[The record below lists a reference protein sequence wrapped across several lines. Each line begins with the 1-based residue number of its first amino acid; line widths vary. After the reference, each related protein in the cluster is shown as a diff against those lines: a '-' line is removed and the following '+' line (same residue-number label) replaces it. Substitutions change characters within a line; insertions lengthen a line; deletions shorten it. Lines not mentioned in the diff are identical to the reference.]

1 MLNTPG
7 CECVALAALRVRV
20 RTTHAVPAVARA
32 DLEDGPLR
40 VLAAQAGRV
49 YQAVVQR
56 QYVRLLFACSDL
68 GWVRDTRAHHVLR
81 QECFDRRSETK
92 TIQFKQNPATRMV
105 SHTLNLKAQPVTYP
119 GDEFLDNR
127 THQKEWLLNRGL

>member
-1 MLNTPG
+1 MGPG
-7 CECVALAALRVRV
+7 CERVALRARV

-49 YQAVVQR
+49 NQAVVQR

-68 GWVRDTRAHHVLR
+68 SWVRDTRAHR
-81 QECFDRRSETK
+81 DRRSETK
-92 TIQFKQNPATRMV
+92 TIHFKQNPATRMV

-119 GDEFLDNR
+119 GDKFLDNR